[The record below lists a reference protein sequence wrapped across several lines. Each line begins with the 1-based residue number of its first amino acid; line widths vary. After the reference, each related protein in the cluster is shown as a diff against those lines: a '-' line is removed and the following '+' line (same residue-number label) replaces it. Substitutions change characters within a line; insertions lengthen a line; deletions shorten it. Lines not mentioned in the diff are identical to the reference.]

1 MRTDN
6 IITKR
11 VCVNNNVVVLK
22 YVDFFVAGIY
32 NTITMTKKISN
43 KIKSFIQGDKSN
55 GRIKW
60 SLYGRVWR
68 EIGAPF
74 WKWLAA
80 GIIFTIL
87 AAGAEAYTIT
97 LVQQVVDKAFIEKS
111 MTAIYFLG
119 IQVIIAFGAKGAFTY
134 AKALIISKGGLL
146 ASARLQNKIYRHMT
160 HMNIARFYGDGI
172 GKNLNYFT
180 VQSTAVLNLVTNNV
194 IRVVQNVATLIMTL
208 ALMIYYAPQMCVVL
222 LFLAPAI
229 MIPMVIIMRKR
240 RKLSRQSFGI
250 ANNVS
255 QQINQTLHGIKT
267 IQAFAAQEREQ
278 KKFAHVL
285 NDSIINSYKSTQTN
299 ALRSPLMEFMISIG
313 LCIAMIMGGHFI
325 ASGAITTGDFT
336 AFLLALTAA
345 YKPAKSITSTGDTIQ
360 HGLLAAEVLFEF
372 LDSKPDIIDAPD
384 ARELKSKKLSVGFH
398 NVSFAYNPDEPVLQN
413 VTLHVPA
420 GQVCALVGPSGG
432 GKTTLFNLLERFY
445 DPQHG
450 KITINKTDIKK
461 YTLKSLRENI
471 AEVSQSVF
479 LFNGTIEENIKYGNP
494 NATHDMVVA
503 AAQAANADD
512 FINEFPD
519 GYNAPVGEG
528 GSLLSGGQKQRIAI
542 ARAILKDA
550 PILLLDEATSALDTQ
565 SEKLIQSALNDL
577 MRGRTTFI
585 IAHRLSTILDAD
597 IICVIKDGQIVET
610 GTDAELC
617 KLDGEYKKLRDIQ
630 FRTESK
636 KTKKKK

>member
-1 MRTDN
+1 
-6 IITKR
+6 
-11 VCVNNNVVVLK
+11 
-22 YVDFFVAGIY
+22 
-32 NTITMTKKISN
+32 MTK
-43 KIKSFIQGDKSN
+43 KIKSFIKGDQDNK
-55 GRIKW
+55 RVKW

-68 EIGAPF
+68 EVGAPY
-74 WKWLAA
+74 WKWLLF
-80 GIIFTIL
+80 GIIFTVL

-111 MTAIYFLG
+111 MAAIYWLG

-146 ASARLQNKIYRHMT
+146 ASARLQNKIYHHMT

-194 IRVVQNVATLIMTL
+194 IKVVQNVATLIMTL
-208 ALMIYYAPQMCVVL
+208 ALMVYYAYQMCVVL
-222 LFLAPAI
+222 LFLAPAV
-229 MIPMVIIMRKR
+229 MIPMVLIMRKR

-267 IQAFAAQEREQ
+267 IQSFAAQEREQ
-278 KKFAHVL
+278 KKFSRVL
-285 NDSIINSYKSTQTN
+285 NDSIVNAYKSTQTN

-325 ASGAITTGDFT
+325 TSGAITTGDFT

-372 LDSKPDIIDAPD
+372 LDSKPDITDAPD
-384 ARELKSKKLSVGFH
+384 ARELKSKKLSVEFK
-398 NVSFAYNPDEPVLQN
+398 NVSFAYNENEPLLKN
-413 VTLHVPA
+413 INLHVPA
-420 GQVCALVGPSGG
+420 GHVCALVGPSGG

-445 DPQHG
+445 DPQTG
-450 KITINKTDIKK
+450 KITINKTDIRK
-461 YTLKSLRENI
+461 YTLKSLRDSI
-471 AEVSQSVF
+471 ADVSQSVF
-479 LFNGTIEENIKYGNP
+479 LFNGTIADNIKYGCP
-494 NATHDMVVA
+494 DATDDMVVSA
-503 AAQAANADD
+503 ARMANADE
-512 FINEFPD
+512 FINEFPEK
-519 GYNAPVGEG
+519 YNTNVGEG
-528 GSLLSGGQKQRIAI
+528 GALLSGGQRQRIAI

-565 SEKLIQSALNDL
+565 SEKLIQSALTEM
-577 MRGRTTFI
+577 MRGRTTFV

-597 IICVIKDGQIVET
+597 MICVIKDGQIVEM
-610 GTDAELC
+610 GTDTELC
-617 KLDGEYKKLRDIQ
+617 KLNGEYKKLRDIQ
-630 FRTESK
+630 FSSTNTKSRKSK
-636 KTKKKK
+636 K